1 MADPN
6 WETIETEYVTSGN
19 EVTYRTIAETHGVA
33 LTTVNRHG
41 KRGLWPAK
49 RKAHREQTA
58 NAARTEIGEVT
69 AKKQAE
75 AILDA
80 RSELMET
87 ARILGER
94 IRSGAMNPGTLDKAA
109 NAEVAVFKFLEVLGG
124 NPDSITKQDVT
135 HHGDLTL
142 DEIEEAQEDLFVLA
156 LARRRGERE
165 QGDGAG
171 GRGG

>member
-1 MADPN
+1 MAGPN
-6 WETIETEYVTSGN
+6 WDAIETEYVTSAEGI
-19 EVTYRTIAETHGVA
+19 TYRQLAEKHGLNQA
-33 LTTVNRHG
+33 TVS
-41 KRGLWPAK
+41 KWAK
-49 RKAHREQTA
+49 RREWVTKREAHRRHTA
-58 NAARTEIGEVT
+58 SMAQAEI
-69 AKKQAE
+69 AKEQAE

-94 IRSGAMNPGTLDKAA
+94 IRSGDMNPGTLDKAA
-109 NAEVAVFKFLEVLGG
+109 NAQVAVFKFLEVLGG

-156 LARRRGERE
+156 LARRRSERE
-165 QGDGAG
+165 QRDGDGG
-171 GRGG
+171 GGD